1 MEFPKSQLGLRSM
14 DLEGRSL
21 GTERPSVS
29 TSRDAG
35 GAAGEARFTS
45 ILRARASE
53 AAPGS
58 RELRETTIDDVS
70 SRIRDGRTDAAE
82 AEPDVRDSVRERD
95 ASEDA
100 ADPDAEDRG
109 EERREPRDERRREER
124 PRERDERSGGE
135 DAARED
141 GAELSSEERSIRFT
155 DADDARPHHGEQ
167 DAGDGSDVMG
177 GVQYPSTNIS
187 QPLTA
192 GIAGAPRAAQA
203 APIAAFALGS
213 GPGAPRG
220 GQPAPQV
227 APVAPTGR
235 ASQATA
241 ATRPQ
246 ATSGPRPGA
255 ARMERAEAILEQLKV
270 QIRAGEK
277 EARLQL
283 RPQELGLLDMRI
295 KVDGGVV
302 MARLAAESA
311 ETLAVLESHAPELR
325 AWLSRDGTERVELSF
340 ERLDLDAGAGQD
352 QASTRDAR
360 GQERRERGRRS
371 AAAPLASTAAGGDL
385 VEALARTSTRTTGVD
400 LVA

>member
-1 MEFPKSQLGLRSM
+1 M
-14 DLEGRSL
+14 
-21 GTERPSVS
+21 
-29 TSRDAG
+29 
-35 GAAGEARFTS
+35 
-45 ILRARASE
+45 
-53 AAPGS
+53 
-58 RELRETTIDDVS
+58 
-70 SRIRDGRTDAAE
+70 
-82 AEPDVRDSVRERD
+82 
-95 ASEDA
+95 
-100 ADPDAEDRG
+100 
-109 EERREPRDERRREER
+109 
-124 PRERDERSGGE
+124 
-135 DAARED
+135 
-141 GAELSSEERSIRFT
+141 
-155 DADDARPHHGEQ
+155 
-167 DAGDGSDVMG
+167 
-177 GVQYPSTNIS
+177 
-187 QPLTA
+187 
-192 GIAGAPRAAQA
+192 
-203 APIAAFALGS
+203 
-213 GPGAPRG
+213 
-220 GQPAPQV
+220 V
-227 APVAPTGR
+227 A
-235 ASQATA
+235 A

-325 AWLSRDGTERVELSF
+325 AWLSREGTERVELSF
-340 ERLDLDAGAGQD
+340 ERLDPGAGAGQD